1 VEYGFS
7 NALIGKQSNH
17 HMCMMHQV
25 TDNNGIIIYTD
36 EDLYALAPQDTGKV
50 SSDKFERAWAKQVRK
65 PE

>member
-1 VEYGFS
+1 
-7 NALIGKQSNH
+7 
-17 HMCMMHQV
+17 MMHQV